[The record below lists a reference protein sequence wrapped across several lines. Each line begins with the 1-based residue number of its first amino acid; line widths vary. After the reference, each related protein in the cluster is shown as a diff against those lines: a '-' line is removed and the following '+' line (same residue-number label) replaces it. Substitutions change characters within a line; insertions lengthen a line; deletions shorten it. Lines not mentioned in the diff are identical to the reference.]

1 MRIKAM
7 VLFLTECAAIGCGM
21 SGRRDSD
28 SIGISVPYELDSL
41 DPHARDTLS
50 DFSIASNLYE
60 PLVRFDA
67 EMRIQPA
74 LASSWETPD
83 PLTWVFEI
91 RSGVHFHDGK
101 LLTPEDVVY
110 SFRRLR
116 DHPELEMR
124 AYAADVS
131 EVAAIGV
138 RQVRIRT
145 KLPRGAFLNKLNF
158 VLIVPRG
165 STPDRLN
172 RRVDGT
178 GPYTLDARKSGDS
191 IRLIQN
197 NGYWGK
203 AAPFSTVEFHLAR
216 DPDGAIADLLS
227 GRSQLIQ
234 SSSKKMKS
242 AIQATGRHELLL
254 RDSLYVKYLGYDMW
268 RDATPYC
275 STSSNPFRNVLVR
288 QAINVAIDREQLVAA
303 LSTHAIPCWES
314 VPRSVFG
321 FNPMIPPPSPNPLLA
336 KKLLTRAGYPDGFA
350 ITLHTRRILAETAV
364 LVQAQL
370 ARVGIQVE
378 IEALPD
384 DRFFGVVERHEASFF
399 ISRFGCPTG
408 DAGFILENAVHSPDP
423 NVPYGGSNWGQYAN
437 ASVDRAIEE
446 CGGLLL
452 DTRRLASLQ
461 SLMWVLTEDLP
472 RIPLYSDQDVY
483 AIERAYSWQPRN
495 DGYILANEIRMR
507 E

>member
-1 MRIKAM
+1 MRIRVM
-7 VLFLTECAAIGCGM
+7 VLLLSDCAAIGCGM
-21 SGRRDSD
+21 AGRHHSD
-28 SIGISVPYELDSL
+28 AIGISVPYELDSL

-67 EMRIQPA
+67 EMKIQPA

-91 RSGVHFHDGK
+91 RSGVHFHDGR
-101 LLTPEDVVY
+101 LLSPEDVVY
-110 SFRRLR
+110 SFHRLR

-124 AYAADVS
+124 AYAADVC
-131 EVAAIGV
+131 EVAAIGI

-165 STPDRLN
+165 STSDRLN
-172 RRVDGT
+172 ERVDGT
-178 GPYTLDARKSGDS
+178 GPYTLDARRDSVS
-191 IRLIQN
+191 IRLRRN
-197 NGYWGK
+197 EGYWGG
-203 AAPFSTVEFHLAR
+203 AAPFPTVEFHLAR
-216 DPDGAIADLLS
+216 DPDGAIADLLT

-234 SSSKKMKS
+234 SSSKRMKS
-242 AIQATGRHELLL
+242 AVEAAGRHELLF
-254 RDSLYVKYLGYDMW
+254 RDSLYVKYLGFDMS
-268 RDATPYC
+268 RDVTPYC
-275 STSSNPFRNVLVR
+275 SASSNPFRNALVR
-288 QAINVAIDREQLVAA
+288 RAINLAIDREQMVAA

-321 FNPMIPPPSPNPLLA
+321 FNPMIPPPTPDPLLA
-336 KKLLTRAGYPDGFA
+336 KKLLERAGYPDGFA
-350 ITLHTRRILAETAV
+350 VTLHTRRMLAETAA

-370 ARVGIQVE
+370 ARVGIRVKT
-378 IEALPD
+378 EALPD

-423 NVPYGGSNWGQYAN
+423 SVPYGGSNWGRYAN

-461 SLMWVLTEDLP
+461 SLMWELAEDLP
-472 RIPLYSDQDVY
+472 RIPLHSDQDVY
-483 AIERAYSWQPRN
+483 GIDRAYSWQPRN
-495 DGYILANEIRMR
+495 DGYILANEIGMR

>member
-1 MRIKAM
+1 MRISSILLVVA
-7 VLFLTECAAIGCGM
+7 ESGAIGCGL
-21 SGRRDSD
+21 SGRHDSG
-28 SIGISVPYELDSL
+28 SISISVPYELDSL

-83 PLTWVFEI
+83 PLTWIFEI
-91 RSGVHFHDGK
+91 RSGVRFHDGK
-101 LLTPEDVVY
+101 LLSPDDVVY
-110 SFRRLR
+110 SFHRLR
-116 DHPELEMR
+116 EHPELEMR

-131 EVAAIGV
+131 DVTAIGV

-145 KLPRGAFLNKLNF
+145 KMPRGAFLNKLNF

-178 GPYTLDARKSGDS
+178 GPYTLDTRRNGDS
-191 IRLIQN
+191 IRLRRN
-197 NGYWGK
+197 DGYWGK
-203 AAPFSTVEFHLAR
+203 AAPLSAVEFHLAR
-216 DPDGAIADLLS
+216 DPDGAIADLKS

-234 SSSKKMKS
+234 SSSKRMNEAVTS
-242 AIQATGRHELLL
+242 TGRHELLL

-268 RDATPYC
+268 RDTTPYC
-275 STSSNPFRNVLVR
+275 SASSNPFRNVLVR
-288 QAINVAIDREQLVAA
+288 QAINLAIDREQLVNA
-303 LSTHAIPCWES
+303 LSTHAVPCWES
-314 VPRSVFG
+314 VPRCVFG
-321 FNPMIPPPSPNPLLA
+321 FNPTLHPPSPDPSLA
-336 KKLLTRAGYPDGFA
+336 RKLLTRAGYPDGFA
-350 ITLHTRRILAETAV
+350 VTLHTRRMLAETAA

-370 ARVGIQVE
+370 GGVGIRVT

-384 DRFFGVVERHEASFF
+384 DRFFEVVERHEASFF

-423 NVPYGGSNWGQYAN
+423 NVPYGGSNWGRYAN
-437 ASVDRAIEE
+437 TSVDRAIEE

-452 DTRRLASLQ
+452 ETRRLASLQ

-472 RIPLYSDQDVY
+472 RIPLYSDQDGY

-495 DGYILANEIRMR
+495 DGYILAHEIRKR